1 MAGLGSRIVGAA
13 KSGTIA
19 PWLGLVAAVCIQ
31 VLAGNAYNFPLYSS
45 RLKKTLGYNQ
55 LQLSNLG
62 VANDIG
68 ENVGLLAGLLCNKI
82 PPWGLLLVGATTA
95 FVGYGVLWLAVSQTI
110 SSLPYWVVWFALC
123 IGTNSSTWFNT
134 AVLVT
139 NMRNFPLS
147 RGTLAGILKGYV
159 GISAAVYTEIYIGM
173 LDKNSVKLL
182 FFLTVGL
189 PAVCLLV
196 MYFVRP
202 CTPSMGED
210 AGEHGY
216 FVFIQATSI
225 VLAIYLLATA
235 IIDDILSVDGGLI
248 SKIFVGL
255 MFVLLLAPIGIPL
268 KLAFHA
274 IKHDHG
280 DVQKSQPDNVEEPF
294 LATENS
300 SGFKSVANES
310 LLENMEDKNGAQR
323 EGINLCVAHPSFDN
337 DDDLDLEILLAEG
350 EGAIRKKR
358 RPRRG
363 EDFKLRQALV
373 KADFWLLFMVYFCGV
388 GSGVTVLNN
397 LAQIG
402 LAEGFSDVTILLSL
416 FSISNFIG
424 RIGGGA
430 VSEHFVRLKATPR
443 TVWMTVTQTIMIAV
457 HLFFASAITGSL
469 YVGCALLG
477 ICYGVQFSVMVPTAS
492 ELFGLK
498 HFGIIYNFLTI
509 GNPLGA
515 FFFSGLLAAYIYD
528 KEAEKQ
534 NGVFHPGFLSSSDVD
549 CVGASCFRLTFL
561 IMAGVCAVGT
571 LLSILLTFRIRP
583 VYEMLYAGGSFRIPR
598 TAGSTHQQK

>member
-13 KSGTIA
+13 KLGTIA
-19 PWLGLVAAVCIQ
+19 PWVGLVAAVCIQ

-45 RLKKTLGYNQ
+45 RLKQTLGYNQ
-55 LQLSNLG
+55 VQLSNLG

-82 PPWGLLLVGATTA
+82 PPWALLLIGATA
-95 FVGYGVLWLAVSQTI
+95 SFVGYGVLWLVVSQTI

-123 IGTNSSTWFNT
+123 VATNSSTWFNT

-182 FFLTVGL
+182 FFLTLGL

-210 AGEHGY
+210 TGEHGY
-216 FVFIQATSI
+216 FIFIQASSI

-235 IIDDILSVDGGLI
+235 IIDDILSIDEGLI

-255 MFVLLLAPIGIPL
+255 MFLLLLAPIGIPF

-274 IKHDHG
+274 IKQDHG
-280 DVQKSQPDNVEEPF
+280 DVQKSQPDNVEEP
-294 LATENS
+294 LLDTENP
-300 SGFKSVANES
+300 SGQNSAS
-310 LLENMEDKNGAQR
+310 DMEDKDGTQR
-323 EGINLCVAHPSFDN
+323 EGINLCVAHPSFDYDN
-337 DDDLDLEILLAEG
+337 DLDLEILLAEG
-350 EGAIRKKR
+350 EGAVRKKR

-373 KADFWLLFMVYFCGV
+373 KADFWLLFIVYFCGV

-416 FSISNFIG
+416 FSVANFIG

-498 HFGIIYNFLTI
+498 HFGMIYNFLTI

-534 NGVFHPGFLSSSDVD
+534 SGVFHPEFLTSSGVN

-571 LLSILLTFRIRP
+571 LLSMILTFRIRP
-583 VYEMLYAGGSFRIPR
+583 VYEMLYAGGSFRIPG